1 MASTWNQGQWNLGS
15 WSDSSSGSAITGL
28 LANTALNSVT
38 IDAQINEGWGRSTW
52 NSATWNSAPSAFVS
66 VTGSQTTV
74 EIDLGIGWGR
84 GTWSEDGWNTPGGYI
99 LTGTG
104 TLFSI
109 TGQQGTTAIFDADN
123 VTFPNATISAQAA
136 LLYNANNANSA
147 IAILDFGGVKT
158 STNGTFELQ
167 FPTANASAGLIR
179 IA

>member
-1 MASTWNQGQWNLGS
+1 MAITQAIATVFKQDLMSPGGNLAALTLKCALYTNAATLNATTAAYITGNEV
-15 WSDSSSGSAITGL
+15 SSSGTNYTTGGNV
-28 LANTALNSVT
+28 LANVAISV
-38 IDAQINEGWGRSTW
+38 D
-52 NSATWNSAPSAFVS
+52 
-66 VTGSQTTV
+66 
-74 EIDLGIGWGR
+74 
-84 GTWSEDGWNTPGGYI
+84 
-99 LTGTG
+99 
-104 TLFSI
+104 
-109 TGQQGTTAIFDADN
+109 GTTAIFDADN

>member
-1 MASTWNQGQWNLGS
+1 MAIVQAIATVFKQDLMSPGGNLAAQSLKCALYTNAATLNASTPAYTT
-15 WSDSSSGSAITGL
+15 SDEVSSSNTNYTTGGNT
-28 LANTALNSVT
+28 LANVAISV
-38 IDAQINEGWGRSTW
+38 D
-52 NSATWNSAPSAFVS
+52 
-66 VTGSQTTV
+66 
-74 EIDLGIGWGR
+74 
-84 GTWSEDGWNTPGGYI
+84 
-99 LTGTG
+99 
-104 TLFSI
+104 
-109 TGQQGTTAIFDADN
+109 GTTAIFDADN

>member
-1 MASTWNQGQWNLGS
+1 MAIVQAIATVFKQDLMSPGGNLAAQSLKCALYTNAATLNASTPAYTTSNEV
-15 WSDSSSGSAITGL
+15 SSSNTNYTTGGNT
-28 LANTALNSVT
+28 LANVAISV
-38 IDAQINEGWGRSTW
+38 D
-52 NSATWNSAPSAFVS
+52 
-66 VTGSQTTV
+66 
-74 EIDLGIGWGR
+74 
-84 GTWSEDGWNTPGGYI
+84 
-99 LTGTG
+99 
-104 TLFSI
+104 
-109 TGQQGTTAIFDADN
+109 GTTAIFDADN